1 MKKLIFT
8 LTLAGALALGGQTA
22 FAQAKKKPAAPAEAG
37 AEKPKAADTGKP
49 KAEGDTAKPKAE
61 GEGKAKG
68 GILPMNLRADEIDAS
83 AKTITQNNKDGTKSV
98 NTVTATTV
106 IENEKKPAKFEDIK
120 KGDWIGG
127 QRKKTGENAYEVVKI
142 TKFGPRAEG
151 EGKKKSAE
159 GEGKKPA
166 EGEGKKKAEGDAK
179 KPEGEGKKPAAEG
192 KKPAAE
198 PKTK

>member
-8 LTLAGALALGGQTA
+8 LTLAGALALGGQSS

-37 AEKPKAADTGKP
+37 AEKPKGGGDTGAP
-49 KAEGDTAKPKAE
+49 KTGGDTAKPKAE
-61 GEGKAKG
+61 GEGKGKKDT
-68 GILPMNLRADEIDAS
+68 IPMNLRADEIDAS
-83 AKTITQNNKDGTKSV
+83 AKTITQVTKDGTKSV
-98 NTVTATTV
+98 NTVTAATV

-127 QRKKTGENAYEVVKI
+127 QRKKTGENAYEVLKI
-142 TKFGPRAEG
+142 TKFGPKAEG
-151 EGKKKSAE
+151 EGKKK
-159 GEGKKPA
+159 
-166 EGEGKKKAEGDAK
+166 EGDAK
-179 KPEGEGKKPAAEG
+179 KPEGEAKKPAAEG